1 MKKIII
7 SIVLLLLS
15 VACTKADYVDISKFF
30 FSDSQKKEFELKIEN
45 ISKEIEKGNNVTE
58 NRIEKAKLLLWLHK
72 FKIALNELESKDMP
86 DNNPEVLFMK
96 GFIYFEIGNDQK
108 ALDNLMILEKMKC
121 NIDSKK
127 KLIVEKRIRL
137 LNSIAQNKKIA
148 QPKWQELSNNKNCY
162 VWNPHPKMQ
171 ETVEWSGNCK
181 NGKIDGEGVLK
192 WNDYTLHGKA
202 KEGFIEGSMNI
213 LYDDGT
219 KFAGNMM
226 KSEISGRGQWIYSS
240 GVVFDVEYSKD
251 LSQQIVKGR
260 YIFPNGSKYEGNFFN
275 ERPDESGQAWCADG
289 KNTQFII
296 VRREVDD
303 RIWDIFFNCK
313 K

>member
-15 VACTKADYVDISKFF
+15 VACTKADYVDMSKFF

-72 FKIALNELESKDMP
+72 FKTALNELESKNMP
-86 DNNPEVLFMK
+86 DNNPEILFMK
-96 GFIYFEIGNDQK
+96 GFIYFETGNDRK
-108 ALDNLMILEKMKC
+108 ALDNLLILEKMKG
-121 NIDSKK
+121 NLDSKK
-127 KLIVEKRIRL
+127 KRILEKRIRL
-137 LNSIAQNKKIA
+137 LNSITQDKEIV

-162 VWNPHPKMQ
+162 VWNPHPKM
-171 ETVEWSGNCK
+171 EESVEWNGICK
-181 NGKIDGEGVLK
+181 NGKIEGEGILK

-202 KEGFIEGSMNI
+202 NEGFIEGSIKI

-219 KFAGNMM
+219 KFTGNMT
-226 KSEISGRGQWIYSS
+226 KSEIGGTGQWIYSS

-260 YIFPNGSKYEGNFFN
+260 YIFPDGSKYEGKFFN
-275 ERPDESGQAWCADG
+275 ERPDESGNAWCPNG
-289 KNTQFII
+289 KSTQFII

>member
-1 MKKIII
+1 MKNLIILMFL
-7 SIVLLLLS
+7 SLLS
-15 VACTKADYVDISKFF
+15 VACTKTDYVDMSKFF

-45 ISKEIEKGNNVTE
+45 ISKEIERGNDVIE

-72 FKIALNELESKDMP
+72 FKAALNELESKDMP
-86 DNNPEVLFMK
+86 NNNPEVLFMK
-96 GFIYFEIGNDQK
+96 GFIYFEIGNDQR
-108 ALDNLMILEKMKC
+108 ALDNLMILEKMKV

-127 KLIVEKRIRL
+127 KRIVEKRIRL
-137 LNSIAQNKKIA
+137 LNSITQNKEIV
-148 QPKWQELSNNKNCY
+148 QPKWQEVSNNKNCY

-226 KSEISGRGQWIYSS
+226 KSEISGTGQWIYSS

-260 YIFPNGSKYEGNFFN
+260 YIFPNGNKYEGNFFN